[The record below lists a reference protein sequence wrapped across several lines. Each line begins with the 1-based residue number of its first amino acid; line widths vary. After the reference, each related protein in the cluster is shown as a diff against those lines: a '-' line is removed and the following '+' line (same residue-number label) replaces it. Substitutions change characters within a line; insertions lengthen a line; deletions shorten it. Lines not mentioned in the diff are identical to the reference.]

1 MKRIE
6 MKITFGSRINF
17 PQTIPHLVIIDSHFD
32 CILDRFDG
40 DNNEFYLTGSEGSSN
55 FVSESDNISGLQKNG
70 IDLTSSE
77 LVKFEISPSITGD
90 LIEGSIEFNQNNST
104 VIDFLNN
111 LPKEIRFIGK
121 AVINEESSGTITLL
135 KGEIRRLKKELAEM
149 ANTML

>member
-1 MKRIE
+1 MGI
-6 MKITFGSRINF
+6 
-17 PQTIPHLVIIDSHFD
+17 
-32 CILDRFDG
+32 DG

-121 AVINEESSGTITLL
+121 AVINEDGGEALISTPLEFTPSFEVELPLAL
-135 KGEIRRLKKELAEM
+135 K
-149 ANTML
+149 N